1 MRTYPTNSPEA
12 AARIIAL
19 AMLAD
24 GYLSPSELAVL
35 DRQHASRQL
44 GIDDMQFDAVLHGL
58 CEDLLAD
65 TRQSWAD
72 TCQIDSRALAQLMTE
87 IENQDLRRRVLRLCI
102 SVVEAD
108 KQVTDGES
116 VVINAA
122 VEHWG
127 LQRDRLP
134 AGLQ

>member
-12 AARIIAL
+12 AARIVAL

-35 DRQHASRQL
+35 DRQKAHLQL
-44 GIDDMQFDAVLHGL
+44 GLAHEEIDAVLHGF
-58 CEDLLAD
+58 CEDLLAG

-72 TCQIDSRALAQLMTE
+72 NCQIDERTLAQLMSE
-87 IENQDLRRRVLRLCI
+87 VDDPELRRRVLQLCV

-108 KQVTDGES
+108 EQVTEGES
-116 VVINAA
+116 IVISAA

-127 LQRDRLP
+127 MQLEMLP
-134 AGLQ
+134 HRQQ

>member
-12 AARIIAL
+12 AARIVAL

-35 DRQHASRQL
+35 DRQQAHEQL
-44 GIDDMQFDAVLHGL
+44 GIAHDGIDAVLHAF
-58 CEDLLAD
+58 CEDLLAE
-65 TRQSWAD
+65 TRQSWTD
-72 TCQIDSRALAQLMTE
+72 KCQIDQRTLAQLMSE
-87 IENQDLRRRVLRLCI
+87 IDDPALRRRVLHLCI
-102 SVVEAD
+102 AIVEAD
-108 KQVTDGES
+108 EQVTDGES

-127 LQRDRLP
+127 LQRDRLQT
-134 AGLQ
+134 GLQ

>member
-12 AARIIAL
+12 ATRIVAL

-35 DRQHASRQL
+35 DRQQANEL
-44 GIDDMQFDAVLHGL
+44 GLDHDRIDAVLHAF
-58 CEDLLAD
+58 CEDLLAE
-65 TRQSWAD
+65 TRQSWTD
-72 TCQIDSRALAQLMTE
+72 KCQIDQRTLAQLMSE
-87 IENQDLRRRVLRLCI
+87 IDDPDLRRRVLHLCI
-102 SVVEAD
+102 AIVEAD
-108 KQVTDGES
+108 QQVTDGES

-127 LQRDRLP
+127 LQRDQLAARP
-134 AGLQ
+134 Q